1 MKSNEAV
8 TWLCY
13 TELQKYME
21 ELFMEILRVENI
33 CKTYEMDNAPVHA
46 LSDVSFPSIK
56 ESLLQSLEHLGLA
69 SLPCCTF

>member
-1 MKSNEAV
+1 MKQSLGFAILNCKIYGG
-8 TWLCY
+8 T
-13 TELQKYME
+13 
-21 ELFMEILRVENI
+21 FMEILRVENI